1 MEAQRYPDDF
11 DGIVAGAP
19 ANYHSHLHA
28 SDLATSVPHMKN
40 PASGVPVSKLAMLNQ
55 AVMAACDGLDGVKD
69 GLLENPDKCRFD
81 PASLLCSGPDAE
93 DCLTGPQLESIKRVY
108 APAKM
113 KNGDVIFPGKA
124 PGSELG
130 WGTIFGKQPSPVSMG
145 TFHITYQD
153 ANWDWQTF
161 DTDRDTALADQ
172 KTGFINAI
180 EPNLKA
186 FKDRGGK
193 LLLYHGWNDTGIAPG
208 NTVNYYSSVLAKMGE
223 KQDDWLRLFMMPGV
237 GHCSGGI
244 GPSQAN
250 FMSALERWHEA
261 GQAPEEIT
269 AYRVNNNRVDMTR
282 PLCPYPQV
290 ARYKGVG
297 STNDAANFVCAP
309 PQKK

>member
-1 MEAQRYPDDF
+1 
-11 DGIVAGAP
+11 
-19 ANYHSHLHA
+19 
-28 SDLATSVPHMKN
+28 
-40 PASGVPVSKLAMLNQ
+40 
-55 AVMAACDGLDGVKD
+55 
-69 GLLENPDKCRFD
+69 
-81 PASLLCSGPDAE
+81 
-93 DCLTGPQLESIKRVY
+93 
-108 APAKM
+108 
-113 KNGDVIFPGKA
+113 
-124 PGSELG
+124 
-130 WGTIFGKQPSPVSMG
+130 MG